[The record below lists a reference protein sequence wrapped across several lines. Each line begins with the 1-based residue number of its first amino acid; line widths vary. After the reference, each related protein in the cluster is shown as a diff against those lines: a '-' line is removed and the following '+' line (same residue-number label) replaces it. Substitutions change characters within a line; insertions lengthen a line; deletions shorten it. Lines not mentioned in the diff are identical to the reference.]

1 MAEVI
6 RIRKRADITPDLIKK
21 VRECGMAGMNMAQAS
36 VLTGI
41 DEASLRRWL
50 AAEFNTA
57 KAQAIKNVAAMVYN
71 QACGELDMNTGEWVI
86 RPHFGSQCFYLKC
99 QGGWKET
106 TGIVFEEAK
115 TSDDNAERLRAMIEA
130 RFKRLGDM
138 RKKRAAKAPAEQAA
152 EPAKPPE
159 GGGNGASIPS

>member
-1 MAEVI
+1 
-6 RIRKRADITPDLIKK
+6 
-21 VRECGMAGMNMAQAS
+21 MAGLNFRQAS
-36 VLTGI
+36 VLTGV
-41 DEASLRRWL
+41 DETSLRRWL

-57 KAQAIKNVAAMVYN
+57 KAQSIKNVAAMIYN
-71 QACGELDMNTGEWVI
+71 QAVGERDKTTGEWVI
-86 RPHFGSQCFYLKC
+86 HPHFGSQCFYLKC

-138 RKKRAAKAPAEQAA
+138 RKKRAAKSLPGQDA
-152 EPAKPPE
+152 EPKAPPAPPE
-159 GGGNGASIPS
+159 AGNGPAVPG